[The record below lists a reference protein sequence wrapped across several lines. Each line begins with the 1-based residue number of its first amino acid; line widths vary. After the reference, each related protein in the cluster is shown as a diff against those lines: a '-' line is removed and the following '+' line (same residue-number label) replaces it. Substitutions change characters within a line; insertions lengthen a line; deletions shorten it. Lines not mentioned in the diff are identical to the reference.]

1 MSSETAK
8 VIYMELQK
16 KQMAEA
22 ALLYYEKKYTQ
33 TKVAEIMNLSRQTVS
48 KLLAEAVNEKIVE
61 IKINNPEIVCAE
73 LEKAICDKFKIKTA
87 IVCGVSADNQN
98 LCTLMTVKKAAAYIL
113 SRAETGGLKIGIS
126 WGRTI
131 QMLIDEFPHV
141 TSKNNVIFPLFGA
154 TNQEQSCFSSN
165 ELARSFADK
174 TGSKV
179 KYAWFP
185 YRPDCVDDCRL
196 FKKTSYYKE
205 LVELWNNIDLAV
217 VGIGNYS
224 IIQTFGEI
232 FGYNQKFSAVTGD
245 ISTHFFN
252 YSGEFTDL
260 YENTLCASR
269 ENLLNAKNTIA
280 IACGADKTEAI
291 IGALRTKTIDTF
303 ITDEYTASSILSAIS
318 KEDAALS

>member
-1 MSSETAK
+1 MSSETAR

-22 ALLYYEKKYTQ
+22 ALLYYGKNFTQ
-33 TKVAEIMNLSRQTVS
+33 TKVAQIMNLSRQTVS
-48 KLLAEAVNEKIVE
+48 KLLTEAVNEKIVE
-61 IKINNPEIVCAE
+61 IKINNPEIVCGE
-73 LEKAICDKFKIKTA
+73 LEKAICEEFKIKNA
-87 IVCGVSADNQN
+87 IVCGVSAENQS
-98 LCTLMTVKKAAAYIL
+98 LCTLMTVKKASAYIL
-113 SRAETGGLKIGIS
+113 SQIEKGNRKIGIS

-131 QMLIDEFPHV
+131 QTLIDELPRI

-185 YRPDCVDDCRL
+185 YRPDCADDCLL

-205 LVELWNNIDLAV
+205 LAELWNNIDLAI

-224 IIQTFGEI
+224 IIQTFGKI

-280 IACGADKTEAI
+280 IACGIDKTEAI

-303 ITDEYTASSILSAIS
+303 ITDEYTAADILSVTN
-318 KEDAALS
+318 KESAALS